1 MVARAQLLRFVVSL
15 INLNDSVSFLE
26 IRESKSKDG
35 NQILCHSQV
44 FCFKTTS
51 IHWTGNTDTPTERT
65 GAVIIG
71 VIIECVTKKAL
82 SLTTDQ
88 DSHWN
93 RILLIAFAGTVS
105 QIDYVTITNIVV
117 SWLISSI
124 YNQEIGL
131 ASILKRNY
139 CEFSSSDFT
148 CYII

>member
-1 MVARAQLLRFVVSL
+1 MARAQLLRFVVSL

-35 NQILCHSQV
+35 NQILCHSSV

-51 IHWTGNTDTPTERT
+51 IHWTRNTDRPTERT

-88 DSHWN
+88 GSHWN

-105 QIDYVTITNIVV
+105 
-117 SWLISSI
+117 
-124 YNQEIGL
+124 
-131 ASILKRNY
+131 
-139 CEFSSSDFT
+139 
-148 CYII
+148 